1 MCAANVANSSESSS
15 SASSRLPSQ
24 ARCSLRWIALA
35 TVVALSVLLEPI
47 AARAQESGKIP
58 RVGSL
63 APRNRTDAAPFVD
76 AFLQGLRDFGWIEG
90 KNIVIEYRWA
100 EGRSDRLDDLAA
112 DLIRLKV
119 DVILAG
125 NTQAAAA
132 AKNATSTIPIVMG
145 TAGDPVAIGLVT
157 SLARPGGNITGLSFS
172 VGLEILTKELELLK
186 ETVPTVRRIAVL

>member
-1 MCAANVANSSESSS
+1 
-15 SASSRLPSQ
+15 
-24 ARCSLRWIALA
+24 
-35 TVVALSVLLEPI
+35 
-47 AARAQESGKIP
+47 
-58 RVGSL
+58 
-63 APRNRTDAAPFVD
+63 
-76 AFLQGLRDFGWIEG
+76 

-186 ETVPTVRRIAVL
+186 ETVPTVRRIAVLSNPANPAHALWAKDSNRAARSLAVQLQFLEARGPQEFDNAFASMVR